1 MRTGKCYWAT
11 LIAILFAGSVVM
23 AAPADPSTVEI
34 GGTLGLTQAEQ
45 HACLAVW
52 VPVSQDLALNGII
65 WYNNDGNIAFPAI
78 SVHGG
83 SPDYPVSLVDAY
95 PVARDV
101 AGESLGWSEV
111 TFSEP
116 VAALEAGFY
125 VIFEIPL
132 GGATTAAG
140 AGGGPAIGYTS
151 AATGLPGWLSADGED
166 WMGVHPDYGFA
177 VIPQFVPRTD
187 GMAAKTAARGGRNR
201 DRTDGMAAGDAS
213 PTLTLLSQPAP
224 NPFNPQTTLQFSLAQ
239 AGPVALD
246 IYSLRGEHVKTLVS
260 RTLTAGAHSAVWDG
274 TNDDG
279 AGLPSGV
286 YAARLT
292 AGPVVSVQRLT
303 LVR

>member
-1 MRTGKCYWAT
+1 MRTDKYFGVV
-11 LIAILFAGSVVM
+11 LIAALLAGSVVA
-23 AAPADPSTVEI
+23 AAPADPSTVEV
-34 GGTLGLTQAEQ
+34 GGTLGLTQADR

-65 WYNNDGNIAFPAI
+65 WYNNDGNTAFPAI

-83 SPDYPVSLVDAY
+83 SPDYPVSLADAY
-95 PVARDV
+95 PVAQDV
-101 AGESLGWSEV
+101 AGVSLGWSRV

-125 VIFEIPL
+125 VIFEIPF

-166 WMGVHPDYGFA
+166 WMRVHPDYGFA
-177 VIPQFVPRTD
+177 VIPQFVPRTE
-187 GMAAKTAARGGRNR
+187 GMAAKSAARGGRDR
-201 DRTDGMAAGDAS
+201 DRANGMTNGDGS
-213 PTLTLLSQPAP
+213 RILTLLSQPAP

-239 AGPVALD
+239 EGPVALD

-274 TNDDG
+274 RNDDG

-286 YAARLT
+286 YVARLT